1 MIDRVEEL
9 LELVEEQPDE
19 DGQEDGLA
27 LEQETGAPVVPVS
40 GPEEDGEEDVPPP
53 ERDGGPE
60 ANSGPR
66 AVPTGGGTGG
76 PEWPEEMTKTDG
88 GGAGEA
94 PPPAWEA
101 RRLEAPVIP
110 GGGSEAEADK
120 GTLDRESGRDGPE
133 QAQTER
139 RPGVL
144 EWHRAAQQSAAP
156 AWRPEGTA
164 GSGSQVWPEGAAR
177 NGGQIWQ
184 VEKFREGVPAWQGE
198 GPRRTPETEEHHSV
212 PQGPEE
218 ARVPGGGGRTGGAD
232 GPDGR
237 GGDGPAAYRGRAGP
251 GGPAGQP
258 EVRRG
263 NEYFLR
269 SAEKRT
275 VRELGA
281 ERGRGEAREAGRTP
295 ARGGV
300 KASERFGRFAA

>member
-156 AWRPEGTA
+156 AWRPEG
-164 GSGSQVWPEGAAR
+164 AAR

-218 ARVPGGGGRTGGAD
+218 GRRGLEELYRQTAQAAR
-232 GPDGR
+232 
-237 GGDGPAAYRGRAGP
+237 PASLAAE
-251 GGPAGQP
+251 AGQAARTARMG
-258 EVRRG
+258 EAETDRQLTVDELDRAVRRDSRR
-263 NEYFLR
+263 YD
-269 SAEKRT
+269 
-275 VRELGA
+275 
-281 ERGRGEAREAGRTP
+281 
-295 ARGGV
+295 GGM
-300 KASERFGRFAA
+300 SIF

>member
-9 LELVEEQPDE
+9 LELVEEQPVE
-19 DGQEDGLA
+19 DGQEDGLALA

-94 PPPAWEA
+94 PSPAWEA

-218 ARVPGGGGRTGGAD
+218 GRRGLEELYRQTAQAAR
-232 GPDGR
+232 
-237 GGDGPAAYRGRAGP
+237 PASLAAE
-251 GGPAGQP
+251 AGQAARTARMG
-258 EVRRG
+258 EAETDRQLTVDELDRAVRRDSRR
-263 NEYFLR
+263 YD
-269 SAEKRT
+269 
-275 VRELGA
+275 
-281 ERGRGEAREAGRTP
+281 
-295 ARGGV
+295 GGM
-300 KASERFGRFAA
+300 SIF

>member
-9 LELVEEQPDE
+9 LELVEEQPVE
-19 DGQEDGLA
+19 DGQEDGLALA

-94 PPPAWEA
+94 PSPAWEA

-133 QAQTER
+133 QAQMER

-144 EWHRAAQQSAAP
+144 EWHRAAQRPAAP

-198 GPRRTPETEEHHSV
+198 GSRQRVETEEPHSV

-218 ARVPGGGGRTGGAD
+218 GRRGLEELYRQTAQAARPVSL
-232 GPDGR
+232 
-237 GGDGPAAYRGRAGP
+237 AAE
-251 GGPAGQP
+251 AGQ
-258 EVRRG
+258 
-263 NEYFLR
+263 
-269 SAEKRT
+269 AART
-275 VRELGA
+275 ARM
-281 ERGRGEAREAGRTP
+281 GEAET
-295 ARGGV
+295 ARQLTV
-300 KASERFGRFAA
+300 DELDLSLIHI

>member
-27 LEQETGAPVVPVS
+27 LALELEQETGAPVVPVS

-76 PEWPEEMTKTDG
+76 PEWPEEMTKMDG

-133 QAQTER
+133 QAQTEG

-144 EWHRAAQQSAAP
+144 EWHRAAQRPAAP

-218 ARVPGGGGRTGGAD
+218 GRRGLEELYRQTAQAAR
-232 GPDGR
+232 
-237 GGDGPAAYRGRAGP
+237 PASLAAE
-251 GGPAGQP
+251 AGQAAWTARMG
-258 EVRRG
+258 EAETARQLTVDELDRAVRRDSRR
-263 NEYFLR
+263 YD
-269 SAEKRT
+269 
-275 VRELGA
+275 
-281 ERGRGEAREAGRTP
+281 
-295 ARGGV
+295 GGM
-300 KASERFGRFAA
+300 SIF

>member
-27 LEQETGAPVVPVS
+27 LALELEQETGAPVVPVS

-76 PEWPEEMTKTDG
+76 PEWPE
-88 GGAGEA
+88 A

-133 QAQTER
+133 QAQTEG

-144 EWHRAAQQSAAP
+144 EWHRAAQRPAAP

-218 ARVPGGGGRTGGAD
+218 GRRGLEELYRQTAQAAR
-232 GPDGR
+232 
-237 GGDGPAAYRGRAGP
+237 PASLAAE
-251 GGPAGQP
+251 AGQAAWTARMG
-258 EVRRG
+258 EAETARQLTVDELDRAVRRDSRR
-263 NEYFLR
+263 YD
-269 SAEKRT
+269 
-275 VRELGA
+275 
-281 ERGRGEAREAGRTP
+281 
-295 ARGGV
+295 GGM
-300 KASERFGRFAA
+300 SIF

>member
-27 LEQETGAPVVPVS
+27 LALEQETGAPVVPVS
-40 GPEEDGEEDVPPP
+40 GPEEDGEEDAPPP
-53 ERDGGPE
+53 EGDGGPE

-133 QAQTER
+133 QAQMER

-144 EWHRAAQQSAAP
+144 EWHRAAQRPAAP

-164 GSGSQVWPEGAAR
+164 RSGGQVWPEGAAR

-218 ARVPGGGGRTGGAD
+218 GRRGLEELYRQTAQAARPVSL
-232 GPDGR
+232 
-237 GGDGPAAYRGRAGP
+237 AAE
-251 GGPAGQP
+251 AGQAARTARMG
-258 EVRRG
+258 EAETARQLTVDELDRAVRRDSRR
-263 NEYFLR
+263 YD
-269 SAEKRT
+269 
-275 VRELGA
+275 
-281 ERGRGEAREAGRTP
+281 
-295 ARGGV
+295 GGM
-300 KASERFGRFAA
+300 SIF

>member
-27 LEQETGAPVVPVS
+27 LALELEQETGAPVVPVS

-94 PPPAWEA
+94 SPPAWEA

-110 GGGSEAEADK
+110 GSGPEAEADK

-144 EWHRAAQQSAAP
+144 EWHRAAQRPAAP

-218 ARVPGGGGRTGGAD
+218 GRRGLEELYRQTAQAAR
-232 GPDGR
+232 
-237 GGDGPAAYRGRAGP
+237 PASLAAE
-251 GGPAGQP
+251 AGQAAWTARMG
-258 EVRRG
+258 EAETARQLTVDELDRAVRRDSRR
-263 NEYFLR
+263 YD
-269 SAEKRT
+269 
-275 VRELGA
+275 
-281 ERGRGEAREAGRTP
+281 
-295 ARGGV
+295 GGM
-300 KASERFGRFAA
+300 SIF

>member
-19 DGQEDGLA
+19 DGQEDGQALA

-53 ERDGGPE
+53 EGDGGPE

-88 GGAGEA
+88 GGTEEA

-144 EWHRAAQQSAAP
+144 EWHRAAQRPAAP

-164 GSGSQVWPEGAAR
+164 GSGGQVWPEGAAR

-218 ARVPGGGGRTGGAD
+218 GRRGLEELYRQTAQAAR
-232 GPDGR
+232 
-237 GGDGPAAYRGRAGP
+237 PASLAAE
-251 GGPAGQP
+251 AGQAARTARMG
-258 EVRRG
+258 EAETARQLTVDELDRAVRRDSRR
-263 NEYFLR
+263 YD
-269 SAEKRT
+269 
-275 VRELGA
+275 
-281 ERGRGEAREAGRTP
+281 
-295 ARGGV
+295 GGM
-300 KASERFGRFAA
+300 SIF

>member
-19 DGQEDGLA
+19 DGQEDGLALA

-218 ARVPGGGGRTGGAD
+218 GRRGLEELYRQTAQAAR
-232 GPDGR
+232 
-237 GGDGPAAYRGRAGP
+237 PASLAAE
-251 GGPAGQP
+251 AGQAARTARMG
-258 EVRRG
+258 EAETDRQLTVDELDRAVRRDSRR
-263 NEYFLR
+263 YD
-269 SAEKRT
+269 
-275 VRELGA
+275 
-281 ERGRGEAREAGRTP
+281 
-295 ARGGV
+295 GGM
-300 KASERFGRFAA
+300 SIF

>member
-19 DGQEDGLA
+19 DGQEDGLALA

-133 QAQTER
+133 QAQTEG

-144 EWHRAAQQSAAP
+144 EWHRAAQRPAAP

-218 ARVPGGGGRTGGAD
+218 GRRGLEELYRQTAQAAR
-232 GPDGR
+232 
-237 GGDGPAAYRGRAGP
+237 PASLAAE
-251 GGPAGQP
+251 AGQAAWTARMG
-258 EVRRG
+258 EAETARQLTVDELDRAVRRDSRR
-263 NEYFLR
+263 YD
-269 SAEKRT
+269 
-275 VRELGA
+275 
-281 ERGRGEAREAGRTP
+281 
-295 ARGGV
+295 GGM
-300 KASERFGRFAA
+300 SIF

>member
-19 DGQEDGLA
+19 DGQEDGQALA

-53 ERDGGPE
+53 EGDGGPE

-88 GGAGEA
+88 GGTEEA

-144 EWHRAAQQSAAP
+144 EWHRAAQRPAAP

-164 GSGSQVWPEGAAR
+164 GSGGQVWPEGAAR

-218 ARVPGGGGRTGGAD
+218 GRRGLEELYRQTAQAAR
-232 GPDGR
+232 
-237 GGDGPAAYRGRAGP
+237 PASLAAE
-251 GGPAGQP
+251 AGQAARTARMG
-258 EVRRG
+258 EAETARQLTVDELDRAVRRDSRR
-263 NEYFLR
+263 YD
-269 SAEKRT
+269 
-275 VRELGA
+275 
-281 ERGRGEAREAGRTP
+281 
-295 ARGGV
+295 GGL
-300 KASERFGRFAA
+300 SIF

>member
-1 MIDRVEEL
+1 MNAELTLKTCRDFTEVLASKAPVPGGGGAAALVGACGAALCAMVGNLTLGRKKYAAVQDDIQRMLSLCDTQRARL

-19 DGQEDGLA
+19 DGQEDGLALA

-40 GPEEDGEEDVPPP
+40 GPEEDGEEDAPPP

-76 PEWPEEMTKTDG
+76 PEGPEEMTKTDG

-133 QAQTER
+133 QAQMER

-144 EWHRAAQQSAAP
+144 EWHRAAQRP
-156 AWRPEGTA
+156 A
-164 GSGSQVWPEGAAR
+164 
-177 NGGQIWQ
+177 
-184 VEKFREGVPAWQGE
+184 
-198 GPRRTPETEEHHSV
+198 
-212 PQGPEE
+212 
-218 ARVPGGGGRTGGAD
+218 D
-232 GPDGR
+232 
-237 GGDGPAAYRGRAGP
+237 
-251 GGPAGQP
+251 QP
-258 EVRRG
+258 E
-263 NEYFLR
+263 
-269 SAEKRT
+269 S
-275 VRELGA
+275 
-281 ERGRGEAREAGRTP
+281 
-295 ARGGV
+295 
-300 KASERFGRFAA
+300 

>member
-27 LEQETGAPVVPVS
+27 LALELEQETGAPVVPVS

-144 EWHRAAQQSAAP
+144 EWHRAAQRPAAP

-218 ARVPGGGGRTGGAD
+218 GRRGLEELYRQTAQAAR
-232 GPDGR
+232 
-237 GGDGPAAYRGRAGP
+237 PASLAAE
-251 GGPAGQP
+251 AGQAAWTARMG
-258 EVRRG
+258 EAETARQLTVDELDRAVRRDSRR
-263 NEYFLR
+263 YD
-269 SAEKRT
+269 
-275 VRELGA
+275 
-281 ERGRGEAREAGRTP
+281 
-295 ARGGV
+295 GGM
-300 KASERFGRFAA
+300 SIF

>member
-27 LEQETGAPVVPVS
+27 LELEQETGAPVVPVS

-133 QAQTER
+133 QAQTEG

-144 EWHRAAQQSAAP
+144 EWHRAAQRPAAP

-218 ARVPGGGGRTGGAD
+218 GRRGLEELYRQTAQAAR
-232 GPDGR
+232 
-237 GGDGPAAYRGRAGP
+237 PASLAAE
-251 GGPAGQP
+251 AGQAAWTARMG
-258 EVRRG
+258 EAETARQLTVDELDRAVRRDSRR
-263 NEYFLR
+263 YD
-269 SAEKRT
+269 
-275 VRELGA
+275 
-281 ERGRGEAREAGRTP
+281 
-295 ARGGV
+295 GGM
-300 KASERFGRFAA
+300 SIF

>member
-19 DGQEDGLA
+19 DGQEDGLALA

-94 PPPAWEA
+94 PSPAWEA

-218 ARVPGGGGRTGGAD
+218 GRRGLEELYRQTAQAAR
-232 GPDGR
+232 
-237 GGDGPAAYRGRAGP
+237 PASLAAE
-251 GGPAGQP
+251 AGQAARTARMG
-258 EVRRG
+258 EAETDRQLTVDELDRAVRRDSRR
-263 NEYFLR
+263 YD
-269 SAEKRT
+269 
-275 VRELGA
+275 
-281 ERGRGEAREAGRTP
+281 
-295 ARGGV
+295 GGM
-300 KASERFGRFAA
+300 SIF

>member
-27 LEQETGAPVVPVS
+27 LELEQETGAPVVPVS

-110 GGGSEAEADK
+110 GSGPEAEADK

-164 GSGSQVWPEGAAR
+164 GSGSQVWPEGSAR

-218 ARVPGGGGRTGGAD
+218 G
-232 GPDGR
+232 
-237 GGDGPAAYRGRAGP
+237 
-251 GGPAGQP
+251 
-258 EVRRG
+258 RRG
-263 NEYFLR
+263 LE
-269 SAEKRT
+269 
-275 VRELGA
+275 ELYRQTA
-281 ERGRGEAREAGRTP
+281 QAARERGRGEAREAGRTP

>member
-144 EWHRAAQQSAAP
+144 EWHRAAQRPAAP

-164 GSGSQVWPEGAAR
+164 RSGGQVWPEGLAR

-218 ARVPGGGGRTGGAD
+218 GRRGLEELYRQTAQAAR
-232 GPDGR
+232 
-237 GGDGPAAYRGRAGP
+237 PASLAAE
-251 GGPAGQP
+251 AGQAARTARMG
-258 EVRRG
+258 EAETDRQLTVDELDRAVRRDSRR
-263 NEYFLR
+263 YD
-269 SAEKRT
+269 
-275 VRELGA
+275 
-281 ERGRGEAREAGRTP
+281 
-295 ARGGV
+295 GGM
-300 KASERFGRFAA
+300 SIF

>member
-19 DGQEDGLA
+19 DGQEDGLALA

-110 GGGSEAEADK
+110 GSGPEAEADE
-120 GTLDRESGRDGPE
+120 GTPDRESGRDGPE

-164 GSGSQVWPEGAAR
+164 GSGGQVWPEGSAR

-218 ARVPGGGGRTGGAD
+218 GRRGLEELYRQTAQAAR
-232 GPDGR
+232 
-237 GGDGPAAYRGRAGP
+237 PASLAAE
-251 GGPAGQP
+251 AGQAARTARMG
-258 EVRRG
+258 EAETARQLTVDELDRAVRRDSRR
-263 NEYFLR
+263 YD
-269 SAEKRT
+269 
-275 VRELGA
+275 
-281 ERGRGEAREAGRTP
+281 
-295 ARGGV
+295 GGM
-300 KASERFGRFAA
+300 SIF

>member
-19 DGQEDGLA
+19 DGQEDGLALA

-218 ARVPGGGGRTGGAD
+218 GRRGLEELYRQTAQAAR
-232 GPDGR
+232 
-237 GGDGPAAYRGRAGP
+237 PASLAAE
-251 GGPAGQP
+251 AGQAAWTARMG
-258 EVRRG
+258 EAETARQLTVDELDRAVRRDSRR
-263 NEYFLR
+263 YD
-269 SAEKRT
+269 
-275 VRELGA
+275 
-281 ERGRGEAREAGRTP
+281 
-295 ARGGV
+295 GGM
-300 KASERFGRFAA
+300 SIF

>member
-1 MIDRVEEL
+1 MAQGRAAARSPGMEAGGD
-9 LELVEEQPDE
+9 
-19 DGQEDGLA
+19 
-27 LEQETGAPVVPVS
+27 
-40 GPEEDGEEDVPPP
+40 GPERQPGMAGGVGP
-53 ERDGGPE
+53 ERRTDMAGGK
-60 ANSGPR
+60 
-66 AVPTGGGTGG
+66 VPGRRPG
-76 PEWPEEMTKTDG
+76 MAG
-88 GGAGEA
+88 GGAAADAGDGGA
-94 PPPAWEA
+94 PQRPPGAGGGQA
-101 RRLEAPVIP
+101 GAGGALPPNRP
-110 GGGSEAEADK
+110 GG
-120 GTLDRESGRDGPE
+120 P
-133 QAQTER
+133 
-139 RPGVL
+139 
-144 EWHRAAQQSAAP
+144 
-156 AWRPEGTA
+156 
-164 GSGSQVWPEGAAR
+164 
-177 NGGQIWQ
+177 
-184 VEKFREGVPAWQGE
+184 
-198 GPRRTPETEEHHSV
+198 
-212 PQGPEE
+212 

>member
-1 MIDRVEEL
+1 MCR
-9 LELVEEQPDE
+9 
-19 DGQEDGLA
+19 
-27 LEQETGAPVVPVS
+27 
-40 GPEEDGEEDVPPP
+40 PP

-110 GGGSEAEADK
+110 GSGPEAEADK

-164 GSGSQVWPEGAAR
+164 GSGSQVWPEGSAR

-218 ARVPGGGGRTGGAD
+218 GRRGLEELYRQTAQAAR
-232 GPDGR
+232 
-237 GGDGPAAYRGRAGP
+237 PASLAAE
-251 GGPAGQP
+251 AGQAARTARMG
-258 EVRRG
+258 EAETARQLTVDELDRAVRRDSRR
-263 NEYFLR
+263 YD
-269 SAEKRT
+269 
-275 VRELGA
+275 
-281 ERGRGEAREAGRTP
+281 
-295 ARGGV
+295 GGM
-300 KASERFGRFAA
+300 SIF

>member
-19 DGQEDGLA
+19 DGQEDGLALA

-144 EWHRAAQQSAAP
+144 EWHRAAQRPAAP

-164 GSGSQVWPEGAAR
+164 RSGGQVWPEGLAR

-218 ARVPGGGGRTGGAD
+218 GRRGLEELYRQTAQAAR
-232 GPDGR
+232 
-237 GGDGPAAYRGRAGP
+237 PASLAAE
-251 GGPAGQP
+251 AGQAAWTARMG
-258 EVRRG
+258 EAETARQLTVDELDRAVRRDSRR
-263 NEYFLR
+263 YD
-269 SAEKRT
+269 
-275 VRELGA
+275 
-281 ERGRGEAREAGRTP
+281 
-295 ARGGV
+295 GGM
-300 KASERFGRFAA
+300 SIF

>member
-88 GGAGEA
+88 GGGIGEA

-110 GGGSEAEADK
+110 GSGPEAEADK

-144 EWHRAAQQSAAP
+144 EWHRAAQRPAAP

-198 GPRRTPETEEHHSV
+198 GPRRTPETEEPHSV

-218 ARVPGGGGRTGGAD
+218 GRRGLEELYRQTAQAAR
-232 GPDGR
+232 
-237 GGDGPAAYRGRAGP
+237 PASLAAE
-251 GGPAGQP
+251 AGQAARTARMG
-258 EVRRG
+258 EAETARQLTVDELDRAVRRDSRR
-263 NEYFLR
+263 YD
-269 SAEKRT
+269 
-275 VRELGA
+275 
-281 ERGRGEAREAGRTP
+281 
-295 ARGGV
+295 GGM
-300 KASERFGRFAA
+300 SIF

>member
-19 DGQEDGLA
+19 DGQEDGLALA

-218 ARVPGGGGRTGGAD
+218 GRRGLEELYRQTAQAARPVSL
-232 GPDGR
+232 
-237 GGDGPAAYRGRAGP
+237 AAEAGQAAWTARMEIGRAH
-251 GGPAGQP
+251 
-258 EVRRG
+258 V
-263 NEYFLR
+263 
-269 SAEKRT
+269 
-275 VRELGA
+275 
-281 ERGRGEAREAGRTP
+281 
-295 ARGGV
+295 
-300 KASERFGRFAA
+300 

>member
-27 LEQETGAPVVPVS
+27 LALELEQETGAPVVPVS

-133 QAQTER
+133 QAQTEG

-144 EWHRAAQQSAAP
+144 EWHRAAQRPAAP

-218 ARVPGGGGRTGGAD
+218 GRRGLEELYRQTAQAAR
-232 GPDGR
+232 
-237 GGDGPAAYRGRAGP
+237 PASLAAE
-251 GGPAGQP
+251 AGQAAWTARMG
-258 EVRRG
+258 EAETARQLTVDELDRAVRRDSRR
-263 NEYFLR
+263 YD
-269 SAEKRT
+269 
-275 VRELGA
+275 
-281 ERGRGEAREAGRTP
+281 
-295 ARGGV
+295 GGM
-300 KASERFGRFAA
+300 SIF

>member
-27 LEQETGAPVVPVS
+27 LELEQETGAPVVPVS

-76 PEWPEEMTKTDG
+76 PEWPEEMTKPDG

-110 GGGSEAEADK
+110 GSGPEAEADK

-164 GSGSQVWPEGAAR
+164 GSGSQVWPEGSAR

-218 ARVPGGGGRTGGAD
+218 GRRGLEELYRQTAQAAR
-232 GPDGR
+232 
-237 GGDGPAAYRGRAGP
+237 PASLAAE
-251 GGPAGQP
+251 AGQAARTARMG
-258 EVRRG
+258 EAETARQLTVDELDRAVRRDSRR
-263 NEYFLR
+263 YD
-269 SAEKRT
+269 
-275 VRELGA
+275 
-281 ERGRGEAREAGRTP
+281 
-295 ARGGV
+295 GGM
-300 KASERFGRFAA
+300 SIF

>member
-27 LEQETGAPVVPVS
+27 LALEQETGAPVLPVS

-144 EWHRAAQQSAAP
+144 EWHRAAQRPAAP

-184 VEKFREGVPAWQGE
+184 VEKFREGVPAWQGV

-218 ARVPGGGGRTGGAD
+218 GRRGLEELYRQTAQAAR
-232 GPDGR
+232 
-237 GGDGPAAYRGRAGP
+237 PASLAAE
-251 GGPAGQP
+251 AGQAARTARMG
-258 EVRRG
+258 EAETARQLTVDELDRAVRRDSRR
-263 NEYFLR
+263 YD
-269 SAEKRT
+269 
-275 VRELGA
+275 
-281 ERGRGEAREAGRTP
+281 
-295 ARGGV
+295 GGM
-300 KASERFGRFAA
+300 SIF

>member
-19 DGQEDGLA
+19 DGQEDGLALA

-144 EWHRAAQQSAAP
+144 EWHRAAQRPAAP

-164 GSGSQVWPEGAAR
+164 RSGGQVWPEGLAR

-218 ARVPGGGGRTGGAD
+218 GRRGLEELYRQTAQAAR
-232 GPDGR
+232 
-237 GGDGPAAYRGRAGP
+237 PASLAAE
-251 GGPAGQP
+251 AGQAARTARMG
-258 EVRRG
+258 EAETDRQLTVDELDRAVRRDSRR
-263 NEYFLR
+263 YD
-269 SAEKRT
+269 
-275 VRELGA
+275 
-281 ERGRGEAREAGRTP
+281 
-295 ARGGV
+295 GGM
-300 KASERFGRFAA
+300 SIF

>member
-19 DGQEDGLA
+19 DGQEDGLALA

-88 GGAGEA
+88 GGIGEA

-156 AWRPEGTA
+156 VWRPEGTA
-164 GSGSQVWPEGAAR
+164 RSGGQVWPEGSAR

-184 VEKFREGVPAWQGE
+184 VEKFREGTLAWQGE
-198 GPRRTPETEEHHSV
+198 GSRQRVETEEPHSV

-218 ARVPGGGGRTGGAD
+218 GRRGLEELYRQTAQAAR
-232 GPDGR
+232 
-237 GGDGPAAYRGRAGP
+237 PASLAAE
-251 GGPAGQP
+251 AGQAARTARMG
-258 EVRRG
+258 EAETARQLTVDELDRAVRRDSRR
-263 NEYFLR
+263 YD
-269 SAEKRT
+269 
-275 VRELGA
+275 
-281 ERGRGEAREAGRTP
+281 
-295 ARGGV
+295 GGM
-300 KASERFGRFAA
+300 SIF